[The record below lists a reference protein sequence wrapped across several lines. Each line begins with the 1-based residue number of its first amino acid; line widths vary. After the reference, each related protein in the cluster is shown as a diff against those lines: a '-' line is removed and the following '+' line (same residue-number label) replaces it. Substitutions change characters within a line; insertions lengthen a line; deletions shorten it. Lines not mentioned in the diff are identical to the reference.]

1 MACRRVVVDSFGWLG
16 SMERGNHKSCAAS
29 FPAAACCCGRFRGG
43 EDPVGLP
50 FVRLSSPSFI
60 FSDLDVGAVLLD
72 GVAGAAFGCDRGRA
86 GERKDQID
94 ESDS

>member
-1 MACRRVVVDSFGWLG
+1 
-16 SMERGNHKSCAAS
+16 MEI
-29 FPAAACCCGRFRGG
+29 
-43 EDPVGLP
+43 LTI
-50 FVRLSSPSFI
+50 RLSSPSFI

-72 GVAGAAFGCDRGRA
+72 GVADAAFGCDWGRA

>member
-1 MACRRVVVDSFGWLG
+1 
-16 SMERGNHKSCAAS
+16 MEI
-29 FPAAACCCGRFRGG
+29 
-43 EDPVGLP
+43 LTI
-50 FVRLSSPSFI
+50 RLSSPSFI

-72 GVAGAAFGCDRGRA
+72 GVAGAAFGCDWGRA